1 MDLTFEETV
10 PMKLND
16 VAKIPRMLIVTFPYY
31 RLQRQKKLDSALTR
45 DRFQECKS
53 SLARYSPMD
62 CIKKGYK
69 FMRGCEKLVD
79 SMNLQ
84 KEFLEYWMIL
94 FSP

>member
-1 MDLTFEETV
+1 
-10 PMKLND
+10 MKLND
-16 VAKIPRMLIVTFPYY
+16 VAKVPKMLIVTFPYY
-31 RLQRQKKLDSALTR
+31 RLQRQRKLDSGPTQ
-45 DRFQECKS
+45 DRFRECKS
-53 SLARYSPMD
+53 PLAHYSPLE

-69 FMRGCEKLVD
+69 FMRCCEKLVD